1 MRISTHAIC
10 VLSFGLFFLLSCSD
24 DDDPGQRTLSF
35 WTDMELTTTDFL
47 QLEVDGTIIDSF
59 VISSSAATCD
69 DESTIPYMLSTNST
83 ATLRI
88 LSADG
93 QALEIGAISL
103 EDFSDGIS
111 ANVDENNVAADISI
125 SGSSSDPC
133 TLVRLRW

>member
-1 MRISTHAIC
+1 MD
-10 VLSFGLFFLLSCSD
+10 LS
-24 DDDPGQRTLSF
+24 
-35 WTDMELTTTDFL
+35 TTDYL

-59 VISSSAATCD
+59 VLFSSSATCD
-69 DESTIPYMLSTNST
+69 DETTIPYMLSTNST

-93 QALEIGAISL
+93 QALEIGTISL

-111 ANVDENNVAADISI
+111 ANVNESNAAANISI